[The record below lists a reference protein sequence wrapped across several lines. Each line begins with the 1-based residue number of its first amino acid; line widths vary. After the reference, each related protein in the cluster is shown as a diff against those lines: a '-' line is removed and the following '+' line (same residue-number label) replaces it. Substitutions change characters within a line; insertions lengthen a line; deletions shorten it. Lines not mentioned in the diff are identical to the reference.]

1 MLSETD
7 RMCSVRG
14 TFYFAGTMSILHRV
28 GEYDRGYGE
37 GYFCSYT
44 LAIPLSQKAEYI
56 YNPVVPKGWGNLVLQ
71 KIDLGGFLL
80 SFGRISRFKP
90 LFTFN
95 PPSHHLISS
104 RKISYRSCHLLP
116 KPDSSSSTPRHLL
129 GAAQVHQAR
138 LSRAHPPN
146 RPSTFTTL
154 QSNCQRRAAF
164 PDFQHTS

>member
-1 MLSETD
+1 
-7 RMCSVRG
+7 
-14 TFYFAGTMSILHRV
+14 MSILHMV

-37 GYFCSYT
+37 GYFCSYA

-80 SFGRISRFKP
+80 SLAEFLASSPYSLLTLQVTTLFLPENFPTVLAISCP
-90 LFTFN
+90 N
-95 PPSHHLISS
+95 PILRPPHHVICWAL
-104 RKISYRSCHLLP
+104 RKSI
-116 KPDSSSSTPRHLL
+116 RH
-129 GAAQVHQAR
+129 VF
-138 LSRAHPPN
+138 SRAHPPN